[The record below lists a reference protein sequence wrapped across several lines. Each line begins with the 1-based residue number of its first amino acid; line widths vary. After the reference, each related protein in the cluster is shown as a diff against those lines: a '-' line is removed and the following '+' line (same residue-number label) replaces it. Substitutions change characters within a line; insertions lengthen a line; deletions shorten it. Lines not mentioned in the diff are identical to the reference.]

1 MSQLHPMR
9 GLRLARRSISVLA
22 VATVALAFT
31 PACDDGD
38 GVPAAIDTG
47 GSGGAGNVASHAG
60 AGGAAVAGAAGSIG
74 SGDAGSAGVTSG
86 DAGAGGDGAGAGAGD
101 AGAPG
106 EPGQASNCRPGGAP
120 LVVGNYQDAAGNQ
133 LLLRTAAK
141 AATLALLPAGAEN
154 PAQPPRLFVVNRV
167 CSSGQALLASDESSS
182 YRVDYVQ
189 TGAQLAVCWSVP
201 VASLEAALALNPADA
216 AHSAGTGCAGQPFAA
231 YTAEVL

>member
-1 MSQLHPMR
+1 MSQLHPTR
-9 GLRLARRSISVLA
+9 GLGLARRSISVLA
-22 VATVALAFT
+22 VATVALAFI

-38 GVPAAIDTG
+38 GVRAAIDRG
-47 GSGGAGNVASHAG
+47 GSSGAGNASSDAG
-60 AGGAAVAGAAGSIG
+60 AGGAAVAGAAGST
-74 SGDAGSAGVTSG
+74 SLGDAGSAGVASG
-86 DAGAGGDGAGAGAGD
+86 DAGAGGDGVGNAGAA
-101 AGAPG
+101 G

-167 CSSGQALLASDESSS
+167 CSSGQALLASDESSI

-201 VASLEAALALNPADA
+201 VANLEAALALNPADG
-216 AHSAGTGCAGQPFAA
+216 AHSADNGCAGQPFAA
-231 YTAEVL
+231 YTAEVQ